1 MKKLLTLFT
10 LLLTVCSGAWG
21 DENVKISPCSSSVKD
36 SYASSYWF
44 VPDGTV
50 ITAIVG
56 SGAKSGSGYNSG
68 KPKIQLDGKNNPD
81 ATITFT
87 IAEGVTVTSFKV
99 NKDGDLPNNVTYAL
113 DGTAVTIGTAL
124 TGLSKTGSM
133 TFALH
138 CSDASNSSTN
148 RNTTITS
155 FDITYTTSGGDVT
168 APTFSLTTPA
178 TTTNVAVTSH
188 DVVLTASENVTKVG
202 ENITGT
208 LKVGD
213 AAATAINYTFNEAA
227 KTLTYTFAEDLEY
240 VTTYA
245 FTVDANQVQDAAE
258 NKNAKTSAFSF
269 TTKKAPTT
277 LKTISEAKTWDFNS
291 KVSGSKQFTG
301 DDVNTEFVYAD
312 IDGLTFTSPFDEE
325 ALAFKGE
332 YPFRGN
338 DNKYAQNGTLHFKT
352 SVPGTIKV
360 NFSDTG
366 TKASSS
372 AVKRYLVVNDI
383 TTEYWTSREKSGDG
397 AYAANLNVVTDEIPV
412 PVGDVTIKGTSA
424 IIVSKIVFTPTADAI
439 TVTTAGLATY
449 ASNYNLD
456 FSEVTGIKAY
466 RASISDKTITFN
478 KVDKVPTGEG
488 MLIRAMSNLDETTTF
503 YVPHTESASP
513 IENAM
518 KRGEGTAVAYQP
530 NPEIDIYN
538 YVLSGGDNGVGFY
551 QANGETVPTY
561 RAYLQ
566 STAALAKGFV
576 INYDDEE
583 GEETDGIKAVSTTV
597 ENGVRYNLAGQ
608 KVGADYKGIVIV
620 NGKKVIIK

>member
-1 MKKLLTLFT
+1 MKQKLLTLFT
-10 LLLTVCSGAWG
+10 LLLTVCSGAWA
-21 DENVKISPCSSSVKD
+21 DTEVTISPNEE
-36 SYASSYWF
+36 ATSSYYF
-44 VPDGTV
+44 AADGTA
-50 ITAIVG
+50 ITAIAG
-56 SGAKSGSGYNSG
+56 SGGSAVSWNKG
-68 KPKIQLDGKNNPD
+68 KPKITVQGKSGKNI
-81 ATITFT
+81 ATIAFT
-87 IAEGVTVTSFKV
+87 IADGITITSFKV
-99 NKDGDLPNNVTYAL
+99 NGTSESHTTYAL

-133 TFALH
+133 DFVLT
-138 CSDASNSSTN
+138 CTDGTSSSSN
-148 RNTTITS
+148 RNTEITS

-240 VTTYA
+240 KTTYA

-258 NKNAKTSAFSF
+258 NKNAETSAFSF
-269 TTKKAPTT
+269 TTKKATTT
-277 LKTISEAKTWDFNS
+277 LKTISEAKTWDFSSN
-291 KVSGSKQFTG
+291 VSGSKEFTG
-301 DDVNTEFVYAD
+301 DDRNTEFVYAN
-312 IDGLTFTSPFDEE
+312 IDGLTFTPPFDEE
-325 ALAFKGE
+325 ALAFTGQ

-338 DNKYAQNGTLHFKT
+338 SNKYAQNGTLHFKT

-366 TKASSS
+366 TSAKSD

-383 TTEYWTSREKSGDG
+383 ATEYWTSREKTGDG
-397 AYAANLNVVTDEIPV
+397 GYDAKLDVETDEISV
-412 PVGDVTIKGTSA
+412 PVGDVTIKGTYA

-449 ASNYNLD
+449 ASDYNLD
-456 FSEVTGIKAY
+456 FSGVTGIKAY
-466 RASISDKTITFN
+466 KASIAGKTITFE
-478 KVDKVPTGEG
+478 KMDEVPAGEG
-488 MLIRAMSNLDETTTF
+488 MLIRAMSDLDETTTF
-503 YVPHTESASP
+503 YVPHKASASQ

-518 KRGEGTAVAYQP
+518 KRGEGTAVAYHP
-530 NPEIDIYN
+530 SDNIYN
-538 YVLSGGDNGVGFY
+538 YVLSGGSNGVGFY
-551 QANGETVPTY
+551 QANGETVPTD

-566 STAALAKGFV
+566 SKTALAKGFV

-583 GEETDGIKAVSTTV
+583 GEETDGIKSVSTKV

-620 NGKKVIIK
+620 NGKKIVRK

>member
-10 LLLTVCSGAWG
+10 LLLTVCSGAWATDYSSTPLVSADFSSMSNG
-21 DENVKISPCSSSVKD
+21 TPTAIAGVTYNNATISSGKLTWSGNWDENNRD
-36 SYASSYWF
+36 
-44 VPDGTV
+44 
-50 ITAIVG
+50 
-56 SGAKSGSGYNSG
+56 
-68 KPKIQLDGKNNPD
+68 IQ
-81 ATITFT
+81 ITFT
-87 IAEGVTVTSFKV
+87 ITGTACKLVLGHVTS
-99 NKDGDLPNNVTYAL
+99 
-113 DGTAVTIGTAL
+113 
-124 TGLSKTGSM
+124 SSSM
-133 TFALH
+133 TIKGILYKDDTKVSNFSSSAWSISGNKT
-138 CSDASNSSTN
+138 SDDKEFTSLTPGEYTLKLGPGGSST
-148 RNTTITS
+148 RSVITS
-155 FDITYTTSGGDVT
+155 INIYDEAASGGDVT

-277 LKTISEAKTWDFNS
+277 LKTISEAKTWDFSSN
-291 KVSGSKQFTG
+291 VSGSKQFTG
-301 DDVNTEFVYAD
+301 ADANTEFVYAD

-360 NFSDTG
+360 KFSDTG

-372 AVKRYLVVNDI
+372 AVKRYLVVNDN
-383 TTEYWTSREKSGDG
+383 TTEYWTSRENNGES
-397 AYAANLNVVTDEIPV
+397 AYDANLNVVTDEIPV

-513 IENAM
+513 IDNAM

-530 NPEIDIYN
+530 
-538 YVLSGGDNGVGFY
+538 
-551 QANGETVPTY
+551 TVPTY

-583 GEETDGIKAVSTTV
+583 GEETDGIKAVSTKV